1 MVDVTQNLTGTVT
14 SVKVPDATA
23 APKVSVSQGDAS
35 QVANLGTGAPVNPA
49 PSAGKASVEVNSAAA
64 DVLASMQ
71 NQPAPI
77 DIDAVTRIRE
87 AISANE
93 YPLNYSKIAD
103 GLAEAFES
111 LT

>member
-14 SVKVPDATA
+14 SVKVPDVTA
-23 APKVSVSQGDAS
+23 APRVNVSQGDPS
-35 QVANLGTGAPVNPA
+35 QVASLGTGAPVNPV
-49 PSAGKASVEVNSAAA
+49 PSAGKASVEVNSAAS

-93 YPLNYSKIAD
+93 YPLNYAKIAD